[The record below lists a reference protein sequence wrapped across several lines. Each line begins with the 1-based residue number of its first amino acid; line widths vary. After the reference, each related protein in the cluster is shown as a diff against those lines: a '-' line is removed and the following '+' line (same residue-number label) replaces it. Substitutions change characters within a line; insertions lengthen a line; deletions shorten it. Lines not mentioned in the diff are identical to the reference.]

1 MRAVGIDADDAA
13 REVAAH
19 IGLVR
24 RRVLRAVEVR
34 VVEAKRIRA
43 RHVHRAVAR
52 EHDAPL
58 DAAFDEHLEVF
69 EAAIVGGELGAAHA
83 LGS

>member
-1 MRAVGIDADDAA
+1 M
-13 REVAAH
+13 
-19 IGLVR
+19 
-24 RRVLRAVEVR
+24 LRAVEVR
-34 VVEAKRIRA
+34 VVEAERVGA

-58 DAAFDEHLEVF
+58 DAAFDQHLEVF

-83 LGS
+83 LGAQVEHAALASVLFQTSL